1 MQIARVTNYD
11 STAKTLT
18 VDSISFNKALGVSST
33 AQTHP
38 TGSKVIISDNYQFWA
53 DIQTAIN
60 SKVDGNSDDVG
71 VYKFANATARDAAL
85 TSPTNGIQAYL
96 TTEGYWTDYV

>member
-1 MQIARVTNYD
+1 MQIARVSDYD

-18 VDSISFNKALGVSST
+18 IDSISFNKALGVSST

-53 DIQTAIN
+53 DIKTAIA
-60 SKVDGNSDDVG
+60 SKLDI
-71 VYKFANATARDAAL
+71 A
-85 TSPTNGIQAYL
+85 
-96 TTEGYWTDYV
+96 